1 MVHGIVFVA
10 LLKILIFSPWT
21 LRMTITL
28 QVRMEACVCGGALEI
43 IRIGAGDAVKT
54 KVGVRT

>member
-1 MVHGIVFVA
+1 MVLGKVFIA
-10 LLKILIFSPWT
+10 LLKILILSPWT

-28 QVRMEACVCGGALEI
+28 QVRMKACVCGGALEI
-43 IRIGAGDAVKT
+43 IGIGAGDAVKT